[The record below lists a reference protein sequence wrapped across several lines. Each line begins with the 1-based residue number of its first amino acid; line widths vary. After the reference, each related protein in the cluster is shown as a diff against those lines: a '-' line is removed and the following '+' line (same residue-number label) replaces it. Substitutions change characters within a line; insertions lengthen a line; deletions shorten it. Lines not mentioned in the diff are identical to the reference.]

1 MNDQF
6 LRALRCEKVDH
17 TPIWIMRQAGR
28 YLPEYRKARAKAGSF
43 LKLCQTPE
51 LACDVTLMPMRR
63 FPLDAAI
70 LFSDILTIPD
80 AMGLGLFFKEGVG
93 PKFSKRISTAEDI
106 KQIPIPD
113 PETELKYVMDTIRL
127 LKSEL
132 KDDRPLIGF
141 AGSPWTLACYMIEG
155 GSSKDFSNIRQK
167 IYQNP
172 KEMSRLLQKLTDAV
186 TIYLEAQIA
195 AGVDAVMIF
204 DSWAGILSTSGF
216 DTFSMKYLKRIF
228 TQLKKKGIPT
238 ILFTKGTGSWI
249 DKLSELNVSALGLDW
264 SVDIA
269 AAKSRVGNKMALQG
283 NLDPAVLLT
292 TPQTISTEARRILD
306 LFGAR
311 DGHIFNLGHGI
322 TPDVKPEH
330 VEILVETVHTYSRQ
344 YHSAK
349 S

>member
-167 IYQNP
+167 IYQDP
-172 KEMSRLLQKLTDAV
+172 KEMSRLLRKLTDAV

-216 DTFSMKYLKRIF
+216 DNFSLKYLKRIF